1 MEAILK
7 QVLLHLPVYLAL
19 LAGAV
24 ICLVAWLQG
33 RRRPATMLGAIGFL
47 VVFLVT
53 MGSNFIPNLMNWLQ
67 SRGIPRSQ
75 LTNIY
80 NNIIPIVLSAI
91 DAIAFG
97 LLAAGVLLRERPVEE
112 TAPEEEV

>member
-1 MEAILK
+1 MKGLLK
-7 QVLLHLPVYLAL
+7 QILLHLPVYLAL

-24 ICLVAWLQG
+24 VCLVAWLQK
-33 RRRPATMLGAIGFL
+33 RRRPATMLGAVGFL
-47 VVFLVT
+47 IVFLVT
-53 MGSNFIPNLMNWLQ
+53 LGSNFTPNLMNWLQ
-67 SRGIPRSQ
+67 DMGVARSQ
-75 LTNIY
+75 LNNIY
-80 NNIIPIVLSAI
+80 NNIIPVVLSVI